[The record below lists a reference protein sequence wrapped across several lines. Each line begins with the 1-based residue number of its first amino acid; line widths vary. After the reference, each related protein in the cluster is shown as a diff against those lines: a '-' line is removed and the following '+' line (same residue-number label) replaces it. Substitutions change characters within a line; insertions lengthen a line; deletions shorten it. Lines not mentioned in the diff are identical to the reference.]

1 MSGDNTQPLD
11 ASGQDKNQKEKK
23 GAGGKGIVIGLV
35 VCGVLA
41 LGGMA
46 TGLMGIMGVAE
57 VQTNTSQT
65 LKAFAKKVTEKIE
78 SSNNNVDISEAD
90 RMAIAD
96 HVTDMAMPKVE
107 EMVDNYFESNRDLIM
122 TNLHRSLSSELTK
135 ATSSGLTENQ
145 VNDIVNDIFER
156 RSKALVGLVNQ
167 KMSTLQHLENQS
179 QDVSREVEAMK
190 NKLESLKAQ
199 WVATNNKPSA
209 PKKNTKPRQRLKE
222 FNLYYPP
229 LKDGKLFIVDAPT
242 KQGKES
248 TITLTVG
255 EGFRSKFGYHRVE
268 GTDEHNGQL
277 RLLIT
282 GNYFIDETREELSDD
297 DKSKIAAKLAEKKKS
312 EEPKAKATAVA
323 KQVKKKKTQRVDT
336 AAVQKMYLKGW
347 KVITPIAE
355 TQRVVVYNPN
365 TERAQQLSHNDYIAG
380 VGTVR
385 NIDFKSGETC
395 FEKYCIQGLKF

>member
-11 ASGQDKNQKEKK
+11 ESGQDTNQKDKK
-23 GAGGKGIVIGLV
+23 GSGGKGIVIGLV

-41 LGGMA
+41 LGGIA
-46 TGLMGIMGVAE
+46 TGLMGVMGVAE

-65 LKAFAKKVTEKIE
+65 LKAFAKQVTKQLE
-78 SSNNNVDISEAD
+78 SSTSKVEISEAD

-96 HVTDMAMPKVE
+96 NVTDVAMPKVE
-107 EMVDNYFESNRDLIM
+107 EMVANYFESNRDSMM
-122 TNLHRSLSSELTK
+122 TNLHRSLASELSQ
-135 ATSSGLTENQ
+135 ATGSGLTENQ
-145 VNDIVNDIFER
+145 VNDIVNNTFDR
-156 RSKALVGLVNQ
+156 RSKALVDLVNR
-167 KMSTLQHLENQS
+167 KMSTLQRLENQS
-179 QDVSREVEAMK
+179 QNVMLEVDEIEDQLKA
-190 NKLESLKAQ
+190 LKAQ
-199 WVATNNKPSA
+199 WVATSNKPSA
-209 PKKNTKPRQRLKE
+209 PKKNTTPRQRLKE

-242 KQGKES
+242 KQGKDN

-297 DKSKIAAKLAEKKKS
+297 DKSKLAAKLADKKKA
-312 EEPKAKATAVA
+312 EKPKAKATAVA
-323 KQVKKKKTQRVDT
+323 KQVKKKKIQRVDT

>member
-11 ASGQDKNQKEKK
+11 KSGQDTNKKEKK
-23 GAGGKGIVIGLV
+23 GSGGKGIVIGLV

-41 LGGMA
+41 LGGVA
-46 TGLMGIMGVAE
+46 TGLMGVMGVAE

-65 LKAFAKKVTEKIE
+65 LKAFAKQVTEKLE
-78 SSNNNVDISEAD
+78 SSTNKVDISEAD

-96 HVTDMAMPKVE
+96 HVTDVAMPKVE
-107 EMVDNYFESNRDLIM
+107 EMVANYFESNRDSMM
-122 TNLHRSLSSELTK
+122 TNLHRSLASELSQSTG
-135 ATSSGLTENQ
+135 SGLTENQ
-145 VNDIVNDIFER
+145 VNDMVNDTFDM
-156 RSKALVGLVNQ
+156 RSKALVDLVNR
-167 KMSTLQHLENQS
+167 KMGTLQRLENQS
-179 QDVSREVEAMK
+179 QNVSREVEAIE
-190 NKLESLKAQ
+190 NELDSLKAQ
-199 WVATNNKPSA
+199 WVATNNKPST

-242 KQGKES
+242 KQGKDN

-297 DKSKIAAKLAEKKKS
+297 DKSKIAAKQADKKKAEK
-312 EEPKAKATAVA
+312 PKAKATTVA
-323 KQVKKKKTQRVDT
+323 KQVKKKTQRVDT

-347 KVITPIAE
+347 KVITPIVE

-380 VGTVR
+380 IGTVR